1 MSIYAN
7 FFNMKTIKSVL
18 QSMKEAVE
26 KSETVPPTQWVNWG
40 LDLATLWQD
49 LKVELTKYEML
60 YKSEVVDLIEQG
72 KKISEA
78 ERTVEA
84 RSENYKTYSYLK
96 GRDKIVEEFIRLA
109 KVRSKI
115 EQDY

>member
-1 MSIYAN
+1 
-7 FFNMKTIKSVL
+7 MKTIKSIL
-18 QSMKEAVE
+18 TDMKSAVE
-26 KSETVPPTQWVNWG
+26 DKRIISPNEWINWG

-49 LKVELTKYEML
+49 LKSELTKYEML
-60 YKSEVVDLIEQG
+60 YKSEQVDLIEDG

-78 ERTVEA
+78 KMIVEA
-84 RSENYKTYSYLK
+84 KSENFKMYSYLR

-109 KVRSKI
+109 KIRAKL